1 MFFVNILFTCLSVVV
16 FFSFFLQKKIL
27 KIELLEHLPKNNYRK
42 IKILKTITTKV
53 SYRVLFY
60 E

>member
-16 FFSFFLQKKIL
+16 FFLQKNP
-27 KIELLEHLPKNNYRK
+27 KIELLEHSPKNNYRK
-42 IKILKTITTKV
+42 IKILKIITTKV